1 MEIVWIIFRSI
12 SITRKKQRN
21 KAQGKHHRKISTIF
35 SRKGDKNLD
44 KKIRGISIQFGADMS
59 PIGKA
64 LKDVEKTSSGLN
76 AELRKVNKLLKFDPG
91 NTTLLAQKQQIL
103 SESIENTQ
111 KKLTGLKQAQSEV
124 EKMFKSGD
132 IGEKEYREFQRTL
145 EETEQ
150 SLKSYTTQMNR
161 MQEEQKKFQ
170 KGTKELNTF
179 LEATGKGLDDF
190 QDVLGTKLTNA
201 LKNGTANSDDL
212 TIALN
217 KMAKEA
223 LGAETD
229 LSEVRNV
236 LNKIDDG
243 SSLDEVSQ
251 DLRNMKS
258 NSDDAE
264 ESLGNIG
271 KGITSGNLMQAAE
284 IIADAGQKIK
294 GFSDNA
300 KEAFREVDSGA
311 DAVITATGATGEFAE
326 SLNSVYENLVS
337 SFPTDNLESIGQ
349 AIGEVNTQFGFT
361 DERLQNASEF
371 MLKFADI
378 TGSDVVTSTQN
389 AKQAISEFRLSGDDL
404 ESVLDSVAK
413 TAQDTGVSVD
423 DLFNNVISGAPNLQ
437 ELGLTFDQ
445 SVKLLGNFEQAGV
458 DSSSALNSLS
468 KAAVNYAKDG
478 KSLTDGLAETQEKI
492 LGAKNQ
498 TEALNA
504 ASEVF
509 GTKGAVRMVDAI
521 QRGTLNLEE
530 LGKKSNE
537 SQGTVSRT
545 FEDTLDPIDK
555 ETVAANNAKLA
566 MAEFGNTISEVV
578 APILEIIVPIIKSVA
593 KWFGGLSDTTKTII
607 VVVGIVITTFMALLP
622 IIAAVSTAI
631 GVAGGAMAL
640 LTGTLLPVIGIIAGV
655 VAVITIVITVIK
667 NWGAITDWL
676 SEKWQAFKDW
686 ISGIWEGIAETIQNV
701 WTGITDWL
709 SEKWQAFKDWMSGIW
724 EGIAET
730 IQNVWTGIKDF
741 FQTIWDAIYSVIE
754 VPLNLIK
761 SIIEGVMYAIYA
773 VIYTVWEVIKFAL
786 KAAWDWISS
795 TASAVFTPIVEFFSG
810 IWNTI
815 STAAS
820 TAWETIKGA
829 LATAWDWIGQT
840 ASAVFTPIANFFS
853 GVWNG
858 IKDVAVNIWNTIKD
872 TLGGIWGGI
881 KDKATEVFSSLWKFI
896 KEGFNSLKDTLG
908 GIVSG
913 IANGIISPIGGAI
926 NGVIKGV
933 NWILDRV
940 GSKKQFD
947 LWEIPKFARGAAGLP
962 EDTIGIVNDQKGSV
976 YKELIVPPDG
986 KPFIPE
992 GRDVVLP
999 MKKGTK
1005 ILPANETKNLFSV
1018 LPHFANGIG
1027 DFFSGLWESV
1037 SSFTGNVLDYIQHPK
1052 KIVQIA
1058 IDKFTDLSG
1067 IVEPW
1072 LSVTTGA
1079 VNSVVD
1085 NITDFVKEIF
1095 DKELTVKYNASA
1107 GVEQWRGLAEKA
1119 LRMTGQYSEAN
1130 LQRLLY
1136 QMQTESGGNPNAI
1149 NNWDSNAAAGIPSK
1163 GLMQVID
1170 PTFRAYAMQ
1179 GYNTNIYDPLS
1190 NMLASIRYAV
1200 ATYGSLERA
1209 YRGVGYKEGIG
1220 NIDLS
1225 KLFSVPSLDI
1235 RYFKEG
1241 GILTKPRVFSTGH
1254 GIGVAGEGTQNEAIA
1269 PVQKLKEY
1277 IQDSILEILGSKNIE
1292 ISIDMTGYMDGRAV
1306 AKGQAHYIQPMIK
1319 EKEKLQR
1326 WLRGDEKW
1334 GY

>member
-1 MEIVWIIFRSI
+1 M
-12 SITRKKQRN
+12 
-21 KAQGKHHRKISTIF
+21 
-35 SRKGDKNLD
+35 D
-44 KKIRGISIQFGADMS
+44 KKIRGITIQFGADAS
-59 PIGKA
+59 PLGKA

-76 AELRKVNKLLKFDPG
+76 GELRKVNKLLKFDPG

-111 KKLTGLKQAQSEV
+111 KKLTGLKQTQSEV

-631 GVAGGAMAL
+631 GVAGGAMAF

-667 NWGAITDWL
+667 NWGA
-676 SEKWQAFKDW
+676 
-686 ISGIWEGIAETIQNV
+686 
-701 WTGITDWL
+701 ITDWL

-795 TASAVFTPIVEFFSG
+795 
-810 IWNTI
+810 
-815 STAAS
+815 
-820 TAWETIKGA
+820 
-829 LATAWDWIGQT
+829 T

>member
-1 MEIVWIIFRSI
+1 M
-12 SITRKKQRN
+12 
-21 KAQGKHHRKISTIF
+21 
-35 SRKGDKNLD
+35 D
-44 KKIRGISIQFGADMS
+44 KKIRGITIQFGADAS
-59 PIGKA
+59 PLEKA

-76 AELRKVNKLLKFDPG
+76 GELRKVNKLLKFDPG

-150 SLKSYTTQMNR
+150 SLKSYTTQVEKLNKESELSKSR
-161 MQEEQKKFQ
+161 LEEFSKKAESAGG
-170 KGTKELNTF
+170 KLTDTGKTLAPLSGAIAGVGLAGTKMS
-179 LEATGKGLDDF
+179 LDFEDAMAK
-190 QDVLGTKLTNA
+190 V
-201 LKNGTANSDDL
+201 S
-212 TIALN
+212 TIADTTKVPISDL
-217 KMAKEA
+217 KKGIM
-223 LGAETD
+223 D
-229 LSEVRNV
+229 LS
-236 LNKIDDG
+236 D
-243 SSLDEVSQ
+243 Q
-251 DLRNMKS
+251 T
-258 NSDDAE
+258 
-264 ESLGNIG
+264 
-271 KGITSGNLMQAAE
+271 GISAGE
-284 IIADAGQKIK
+284 IADAVYNAISAGQKTENALDFVENATK
-294 GFSDNA
+294 LAKAGFADMGSALDVLTTIMNA
-300 KEAFREVDSGA
+300 YGLEA
-311 DAVITATGATGEFAE
+311 
-326 SLNSVYENLVS
+326 
-337 SFPTDNLESIGQ
+337 
-349 AIGEVNTQFGFT
+349 GEVNKV
-361 DERLQNASEF
+361 S
-371 MLKFADI
+371 DI
-378 TGSDVVTSTQN
+378 LIQTQN
-389 AKQAISEFRLSGDDL
+389 KGKTTVGELASTMGKVIPTAKA
-404 ESVLDSVAK
+404 
-413 TAQDTGVSVD
+413 
-423 DLFNNVISGAPNLQ
+423 NNVALEQVAAGYVKMTANGVATAESTTYMNSMLNELGKSGTKVSDLLKEKTGKSFSDLMEEGLSLADVLEIVSSGAEEQ
-437 ELGLTFDQ
+437 GLTFGDMFSSAEAAKAGLILLGDGAGDFNKTLQEMTESSGVTDGAFEKLETKSNTLKKGLNQFKNALIELGDTIMDVFGPTLQ
-445 SVKLLGNFEQAGV
+445 SVA
-458 DSSSALNSLS
+458 DS
-468 KAAVNYAKDG
+468 V
-478 KSLTDGLAETQEKI
+478 
-492 LGAKNQ
+492 
-498 TEALNA
+498 
-504 ASEVF
+504 
-509 GTKGAVRMVDAI
+509 
-521 QRGTLNLEE
+521 
-530 LGKKSNE
+530 E
-537 SQGTVSRT
+537 SFS
-545 FEDTLDPIDK
+545 D
-555 ETVAANNAKLA
+555 
-566 MAEFGNTISEVV
+566 
-578 APILEIIVPIIKSVA
+578 
-593 KWFGGLSDTTKTII
+593 WFSGLSDGTKKII
-607 VVVGIVITTFMALLP
+607 VVIGLILAAIGPILMIVGNMVIKFSALSG
-622 IIAAVSTAI
+622 IIA
-631 GVAGGAMAL
+631 GAGGAMAF

-655 VAVITIVITVIK
+655 VAVITMVITVIK

-676 SEKWQAFKDW
+676 SEKWQTFKDW

-701 WTGITDWL
+701 WTAITDWL
-709 SEKWQAFKDWMSGIW
+709 SEKWQAFKDWISGIW

-795 TASAVFTPIVEFFSG
+795 TASTVFTPIAEFFSG

-881 KDKATEVFSSLWKFI
+881 KDKATEIFSSLWKFI

-913 IANGIISPIGGAI
+913 IANGIISPIGNAI

-933 NWILDRV
+933 NWILDKV

-1005 ILPANETKNLFSV
+1005 ILPADETKNLFSV
-1018 LPHFANGIG
+1018 LPHFASGIG

-1209 YRGVGYKEGIG
+1209 YRGVGYEEGIG
-1220 NIDLS
+1220 SIDLS

-1292 ISIDMTGYMDGRAV
+1292 ISIDMIGYMDGRAV
-1306 AKGQAHYIQPMIK
+1306 AKGQAHYIQPMIEKK
-1319 EKEKLQR
+1319 EKMQR

>member
-1 MEIVWIIFRSI
+1 M
-12 SITRKKQRN
+12 
-21 KAQGKHHRKISTIF
+21 
-35 SRKGDKNLD
+35 D
-44 KKIRGISIQFGADMS
+44 KKIRGITIQFGADAS
-59 PIGKA
+59 PLGKA

-76 AELRKVNKLLKFDPG
+76 GELRKVNKLLKFDPG

-150 SLKSYTTQMNR
+150 SLRSYTTQMNR

-212 TIALN
+212 TIAIN
-217 KMAKEA
+217 KIGKAA
-223 LGAETD
+223 LGADTD
-229 LSEVRNV
+229 LGKMRDA
-236 LNKIDDG
+236 LNQIDDG
-243 SSLDEVSQ
+243 GIDEVRES
-251 DLRNMKS
+251 LKKLES
-258 NSDDAE
+258 KSDDTE
-264 ESLGNIG
+264 EALNNIG
-271 KGITSGNLMQAAE
+271 EGISAGNLLEAGEQVSGLGDKITDLGKKAVETFQNFEDATIKVNSRFDE
-284 IIADAGQKIK
+284 TGGSAQKNADLIK
-294 GFSDNA
+294 
-300 KEAFREVDSGA
+300 R
-311 DAVITATGATGEFAE
+311 
-326 SLNSVYENLVS
+326 VYE
-337 SFPTDNLESIGQ
+337 TGIG
-349 AIGEVNTQFGFT
+349 
-361 DERLQNASEF
+361 DS
-371 MLKFADI
+371 
-378 TGSDVVTSTQN
+378 
-389 AKQAISEFRLSGDDL
+389 
-404 ESVLDSVAK
+404 LDSVANAVIIVKDNLKDLDDTSLENIVSQALILEDVYGIDMAESMRGVNALMKHFGTDATTAMDLLVSGTQNGLDK
-413 TAQDTGVSVD
+413 TNELGDNLSEYSGKFAEAGYSAEEYFQLLQNGLDNGAYNLDKVNDAINEVTTRLADGTIGNAIDIYSEKTQ
-423 DLFNNVISGAPNLQ
+423 DLFLKWKNGQATQKEVIDSIVSDIAGCQNQQ
-437 ELGLTFDQ
+437 EQ
-445 SVKLLGNFEQAGV
+445 
-458 DSSSALNSLS
+458 LNM
-468 KAAVNYAKDG
+468 AATAFGTMAEDG
-478 KSLTDGLAETQEKI
+478 SMKFITSLTPVGDTYSDVGGK
-492 LGAKNQ
+492 
-498 TEALNA
+498 
-504 ASEVF
+504 ASEF
-509 GTKGAVRMVDAI
+509 QDKTTTSA
-521 QRGTLNLEE
+521 QET
-530 LGKKSNE
+530 E
-537 SQGTVSRT
+537 S
-545 FEDTLDPIDK
+545 
-555 ETVAANNAKLA
+555 A
-566 MAEFGNTISEVV
+566 MR
-578 APILEIIVPIIKSVA
+578 K
-593 KWFGGLSDTTKTII
+593 LSDTSEQFGSDIQEMLTPVLEFLAELAEMFVELPEPVRNFIEII
-607 VVVGIVITTFMALLP
+607 GGITAVVAVITPIISAVMILNGALTSLVGVGLLP
-622 IIAAVSTAI
+622 I
-631 GVAGGAMAL
+631 
-640 LTGTLLPVIGIIAGV
+640 IGIIAGV
-655 VAVITIVITVIK
+655 VAVITIVITAIK

-709 SEKWQAFKDWMSGIW
+709 SEKWQAFKDWISGIW

-773 VIYTVWEVIKFAL
+773 AIYTVWEVIKFAL

-795 TASAVFTPIVEFFSG
+795 TASAVFTPIAEFFSG
-810 IWNTI
+810 VWNTI
-815 STAAS
+815 SEVAVTI
-820 TAWETIKGA
+820 WETIKEA
-829 LATAWDWIGQT
+829 LSTAWNWIGQT
-840 ASAVFTPIANFFS
+840 ASAVFTPIAEFFS

-872 TLGGIWGGI
+872 TLDGIWGGI

-913 IANGIISPIGGAI
+913 IAKGIITPIGNAI

-933 NWILDRV
+933 NWILDKV

-1005 ILPANETKNLFSV
+1005 ILPADETKNLFSV
-1018 LPHFANGIG
+1018 LPHFASGIG

-1209 YRGVGYKEGIG
+1209 YRGVGYEEGIG
-1220 NIDLS
+1220 SIDLS

-1292 ISIDMTGYMDGRAV
+1292 ISIDMIGYMDGRAV
-1306 AKGQAHYIQPMIK
+1306 AKGQAHYIQPMIEKK
-1319 EKEKLQR
+1319 EKMQR